1 MAATEAS
8 EYVPEVLTTNVEE
21 RLEAL
26 AETVIETLDERRE
39 DWDDNDAES
48 LTDWMVKYHDIT
60 IAQFLEHV
68 RILMDNGMTFS
79 AARAYAIEQH
89 TDSSKI
95 GTQLDGQHQAEMTG
109 VSIASH
115 KQLLNEAQ
123 IQVSESRGLQY
134 CATSQRPLE
143 ILAEREFEGFSDS
156 TKGEFMEEMNPQHHA
171 IRVVV
176 GEYAFN
182 PVTHPVDG
190 DLEVTDAGVGESD
203 GVSGEYLPGY
213 AVFFEVYTG
222 NGVVDSSEVLP
233 IQGRRLHSVETEY
246 CQTPEDVFLAIGEKL
261 QYVGENEQY
270 KVPSLAQKLAGE
282 MDYDGDVMGV
292 LRSIR
297 EW

>member
-1 MAATEAS
+1 MAVSEPS
-8 EYVPEVLTTNVEE
+8 EYVPDVLTTDVEE
-21 RLEAL
+21 KLKDL
-26 AETVIETLDERRE
+26 AESVIETLNERRE
-39 DWDDNDAES
+39 DWDDSDAES

-60 IAQFLEHV
+60 IEQFLDHV

-109 VSIASH
+109 VSIAGH
-115 KQLLNEAQ
+115 KQLLSEAQ
-123 IQVSESRGLQY
+123 IQLSESRALQY

-143 ILAEREFEGFSDS
+143 IIAEREFEGFSDF
-156 TKGEFMEEMNPQHHA
+156 TKGEFMEEMNPMHHA

-182 PVTHPVDG
+182 PVAEPIDG
-190 DLEVTDAGVGESD
+190 DLEVTDTGVGETED
-203 GVSGEYLPGY
+203 ISGEDLPEY

-222 NGVVDSSEVLP
+222 NGVVDSTEVLP
-233 IQGRRLHSVETEY
+233 TQGKRLHSVETEY
-246 CQTPEDVFLAIGEKL
+246 CQTPESMFLAIGEKL
-261 QYVGENEQY
+261 QYIGENEQH
-270 KVPSLAQKLAGE
+270 KIPSLAQTLAGE
-282 MDYDGDVMGV
+282 IDYEGDVVSV
-292 LRSIR
+292 LRSIQ